1 LLSLAGSWDA
11 RGWTPLASAAFNI
24 NDALCEFLVEKGC
37 RLCLDTEQKKQ
48 LKPKLSCCIHGAA
61 GGGHKTALQ
70 LLLDM
75 GTDINERSSDGTTA
89 LLQAV
94 FYNHLSCVKILMEG
108 GADTT
113 IFTSQG
119 RSVLH

>member
-1 LLSLAGSWDA
+1 M
-11 RGWTPLASAAFNI
+11 
-24 NDALCEFLVEKGC
+24 
-37 RLCLDTEQKKQ
+37 
-48 LKPKLSCCIHGAA
+48 
-61 GGGHKTALQ
+61 
-70 LLLDM
+70 LDM
-75 GTDINERSSDGTTA
+75 GTDINERSSDGTIA

-119 RSVLH
+119 RGVLHWAARQSADCEIMKFLLDHAVEP